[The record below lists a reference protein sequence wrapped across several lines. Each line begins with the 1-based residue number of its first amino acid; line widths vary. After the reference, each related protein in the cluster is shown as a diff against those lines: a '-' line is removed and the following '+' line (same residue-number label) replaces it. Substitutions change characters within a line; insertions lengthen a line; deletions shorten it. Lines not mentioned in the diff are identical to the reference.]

1 MRIPMY
7 VIKDKGNRNNVFVF
21 QNENGT
27 QSEAKYLFKDA
38 ADAMLNLLNGNSKDR
53 YYVTL
58 EQ

>member
-7 VIKDKGNRNNVFVF
+7 VIKDRLNRNNVFVF
-21 QNENGT
+21 QNEDGT
-27 QSEAKYLFKDA
+27 QSEAKYLFKGA
-38 ADAMLNLLNGNSKDR
+38 ADAMLNLLNKNHHNR